1 VASRAAQTRDS
12 RRELFDRAVLWLIG
26 GRVLLP
32 GITTLAPLITS
43 VRAEQ
48 LAAINDHLAEQTPL
62 EMRRELLGTLVVPE
76 GKKVSPLE
84 WMRTAVAKV
93 SGTGMKE
100 ALDRSSAVWAFGAGA
115 VDAGGVAPVKLTE
128 LAAYGMHAKAPKI
141 AQLTG
146 TRRVAT
152 LLATMRHL
160 EGVSVD
166 DALLLFDL
174 LMATKLLAKAN
185 RDEKNAKLKSLPR
198 LRKAALQ
205 AESALRAALDTPM
218 TRPGQPAHEAGPA
231 GADPVVRV
239 TTAQEMIARIA
250 LVVPI
255 EQLEAALA
263 VIREFL
269 PAEQDDADLAWRAEL
284 TNRFA
289 SVRGFV
295 ELLAETVPWG
305 GTDAGIPVIAALR
318 ALPRVLAY
326 GKHAGAQHIEAHK
339 DLVSGSWRRL
349 VYGNPGL
356 GDGQIDRHAYTFCV
370 LEVLWSALRSKDVY
384 AVGAGKSGDPRAR
397 LIPDTLW
404 SVHSGSILTALGL
417 DADPDTHLR
426 KLAGDLGEVYR
437 ELAGSLDANPA
448 VTIRGGAAEPG
459 EAGGGPA
466 AGGLPGRARRG
477 DEDAAAHRLPRAA
490 AGGPRPHRHVR
501 RVRPHLRVDVPPG
514 GSGHQPGRPD
524 GGPLLQPRPGTGGEG
539 R

>member
-1 VASRAAQTRDS
+1 MSFQYLPEDQRARYRRFLTDPSPEDLERFFYLDAVALAEVAKKRGPHNR
-12 RRELFDRAVLWLIG
+12 LGWAVLWLIG

-32 GITTLAPLITS
+32 GITTLAPLVTS
-43 VRAEQ
+43 VRAGQ
-48 LAAINDHLAEQTPL
+48 LAAINDYLAEQTPL
-62 EMRRELLGTLVVPE
+62 EMRRELLGTLVVPD

-84 WMRTAVAKV
+84 WMRTAVANV
-93 SGTGMKE
+93 SGTGIKE
-100 ALDRSSAVWAFGAGA
+100 ALNRSSAVWAFGAGA
-115 VDAGGVAPVKLTE
+115 VDTGGVAPVKLTE

-141 AQLTG
+141 AQLKG

-198 LRKAALQ
+198 LCKAALQ

-218 TRPGQPAHEAGPA
+218 TLPGQPAQGEAGPA
-231 GADPVVRV
+231 GAEPVVRV
-239 TTAQEMIARIA
+239 TTAQEMIARIE

-269 PAEQDDADLAWRAEL
+269 PAEEDDADLAWRAEL
-284 TNRFA
+284 TSRFA

-305 GTDAGIPVIAALR
+305 GTDAGTPVIAALR

-326 GKHAGAQHIEAHK
+326 GKHAGVQHIEAHK
-339 DLVSGSWRRL
+339 ELVSGSWRRL

-356 GDGQIDRHAYTFCV
+356 GGRRIDRHAYTFCV

-384 AVGAGKSGDPRAR
+384 AIGAGKSGDPRAK
-397 LIPDTLW
+397 LIPDAP
-404 SVHSGSILTALGL
+404 VERALGHH
-417 DADPDTHLR
+417 PDR
-426 KLAGDLGEVYR
+426 AR
-437 ELAGSLDANPA
+437 
-448 VTIRGGAAEPG
+448 
-459 EAGGGPA
+459 
-466 AGGLPGRARRG
+466 PGRRPRRAPAQARGRPGRGVPGARR
-477 DEDAAAHRLPRAA
+477 
-490 AGGPRPHRHVR
+490 
-501 RVRPHLRVDVPPG
+501 
-514 GSGHQPGRPD
+514 QPGR
-524 GGPLLQPRPGTGGEG
+524 
-539 R
+539 